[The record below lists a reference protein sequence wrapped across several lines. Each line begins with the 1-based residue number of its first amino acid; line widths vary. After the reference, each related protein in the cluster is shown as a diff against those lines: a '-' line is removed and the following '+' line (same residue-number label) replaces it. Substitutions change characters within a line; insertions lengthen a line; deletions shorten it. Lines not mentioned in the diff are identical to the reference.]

1 MFDKKPII
9 LNFILKIKL
18 SPTWYYKH
26 EYIDGIF
33 RKEPR
38 EKAQKRFFFFKI
50 LFTFKEGKGE
60 RKERET
66 SMCE

>member
-38 EKAQKRFFFFKI
+38 EKAQKRFFFF
-50 LFTFKEGKGE
+50 
-60 RKERET
+60 
-66 SMCE
+66 